1 MEKLSAVARAAQ
13 VRELDKA
20 VVRME
25 KEIVRMDSPKR
36 RSTPRKDLSH
46 NGGVQNRGV
55 RNGPRVGDQVVL
67 HSLQRS
73 ELNGCRGEVVRDN
86 CTQADGRFAIRI
98 GKVQFNVKPENL
110 TIPRSGRCERGI
122 SFADDCLKSAYPKP
136 GATLGKFMHSQ
147 KVVAVGDSIRTLGS
161 KFAVQNVIVGTWA
174 YEVSTP
180 LLSVSNTSLL
190 EHGTKSQVASSW
202 PVQLQ
207 QYTID
212 EDLVF
217 RETLRDKSKLEG
229 QLKPAEEDGKNWMIA
244 DLSPQGTIR
253 LRYDGS
259 EVPGV
264 VRAQYD
270 WTGEGFGRVVTA
282 ISWPAGGF

>member
-20 VVRME
+20 IVRME

-55 RNGPRVGDQVVL
+55 RNAPRVGDQVVL

-110 TIPRSGRCERGI
+110 TIPRSGRCEREI
-122 SFADDCLKSAYPKP
+122 SFADDCLKTAYPKP

-174 YEVSTP
+174 YEVSTK
-180 LLSVSNTSLL
+180 
-190 EHGTKSQVASSW
+190 GTKSQDASCCLF
-202 PVQLQ
+202 QLQ

-212 EDLVF
+212 EDLVY

-229 QLKPAEEDGKNWMIA
+229 QLKQAEEDGKNWMIA

-282 ISWPAGGF
+282 ISWPAGGFRTFEDKVWSGV